1 MLPEPANPFGI
12 ADARLPAFCGHR
24 LSRDDWDVIREIVD
38 TCGLS
43 RWQLAMTICE
53 CLGWLRPNGN
63 PKTRECFEWLGAVA
77 ELGVLP
83 IPAVQARKPQ
93 VRTPVEQSD
102 AGRERPERR
111 GTIRDVRP
119 VAIELVRAPDE
130 RAVWRELVDRHHY
143 LGDAVP
149 YGARL
154 RYLITSATPER
165 EIAGCL
171 QFSSPAW
178 KLESRDRW
186 LGWDDSARRKNLQ
199 RIVNNSRFLILPW
212 LRIKGLA
219 SHVLSRAADRL
230 PDDWEE
236 AYAVRPVLLETF
248 VETGRYLGTCYRAA
262 NWIALGETAGRG
274 RQDRAR
280 LQAEPVKTCLV
291 RPLAGDFRRHLGAPA
306 A

>member
-1 MLPEPANPFGI
+1 MPEPANPFRI
-12 ADARLPAFCGHR
+12 ADARLPAFCGCR
-24 LSRDDWDVIREIVD
+24 LSRDDWEIIREIID

-63 PKTRECFEWLGAVA
+63 PKTRECFEWLGVVA
-77 ELGVLP
+77 ELGVLA

-93 VRTPVEQSD
+93 VRTPIEHTDV
-102 AGRERPERR
+102 GRERPVRE
-111 GTIRDVRP
+111 GTLGDVRP
-119 VAIELVRAPDE
+119 VEIELVKTASQ

-149 YGARL
+149 YGAQL
-154 RYLITSATPER
+154 RYLMTISTPDR

-178 KLESRDRW
+178 KLETRDRW
-186 LGWDDSARRKNLQ
+186 LGWDDRARLEKLQ

-219 SHVLSRAADRL
+219 SHVLSRAAHRL
-230 PDDWEE
+230 VDDWEE

-248 VETGRYLGTCYRAA
+248 VETGRFSGTCYRAA
-262 NWIALGETAGRG
+262 NWIVLGETAGRG
-274 RQDRAR
+274 RQDREN
-280 LQAEPVKTCLV
+280 LWAEPVKTCLV
-291 RPLAGDFRRHLGAPA
+291 RPLVGDFRRRLGAPDA
-306 A
+306 

>member
-1 MLPEPANPFGI
+1 MPEAANPFGI

-24 LSRDDWDVIREIVD
+24 LSRDDWDVIREIID

-63 PKTRECFEWLGAVA
+63 PKTRECFEWLGVVA
-77 ELGVLP
+77 ELGVLA

-93 VRTPVEQSD
+93 VRTPIEHTDV
-102 AGRERPERR
+102 GRERPVRE
-111 GTIRDVRP
+111 GTLGDVRP
-119 VAIELVRAPDE
+119 VEIELVKTSSQ

-149 YGARL
+149 YGAQL
-154 RYLITSATPER
+154 RYLLWISTPDR

-178 KLESRDRW
+178 KLETRDRW
-186 LGWDDSARRKNLQ
+186 LGWDDSMRLEHLQ

-212 LRIKGLA
+212 FRIKGLA
-219 SHVLSRAADRL
+219 SHILSRAAGRL
-230 PDDWEE
+230 VYDWEE

-248 VETGRYLGTCYRAA
+248 VETGRFSGTCYKAA

-274 RQDRAR
+274 RQDRAN
-280 LQAEPVKTCLV
+280 LWAEPVKTCFV
-291 RPLAGDFRRHLGAPA
+291 RPLVGDFRRRLGAPDA
-306 A
+306 

>member
-1 MLPEPANPFGI
+1 MPEPANPFGI
-12 ADARLPAFCGHR
+12 ADARLPAFCGRR
-24 LSRDDWDVIREIVD
+24 LSRDDWDVIREIID

-63 PKTRECFEWLGAVA
+63 PKTRECFEWLGVVA
-77 ELGVLP
+77 ELGVLA

-93 VRTPVEQSD
+93 VRTLIEHTDV
-102 AGRERPERR
+102 GRERPVRE
-111 GTIRDVRP
+111 GTLGDVRP
-119 VAIELVRAPDE
+119 VEIELVKTSSQ

-149 YGARL
+149 YGAQL
-154 RYLITSATPER
+154 RYLLWISTPDR
-165 EIAGCL
+165 GIAGCL

-178 KLESRDRW
+178 KLETRDRW
-186 LGWDDSARRKNLQ
+186 LGWDDSMRLEHLQ

-212 LRIKGLA
+212 FRIKGLA
-219 SHVLSRAADRL
+219 SHILSRAAGRL
-230 PDDWEE
+230 VDDWEE

-248 VETGRYLGTCYRAA
+248 VETGRFSGTCYKAA

-274 RQDRAR
+274 RQDRAN
-280 LQAEPVKTCLV
+280 LWAEPVKTCFV
-291 RPLAGDFRRHLGAPA
+291 RPLVGDFRRRLGAPDA
-306 A
+306 

>member
-1 MLPEPANPFGI
+1 MPEAANPFGI

-24 LSRDDWDVIREIVD
+24 LSRDDWDVIREIID

-63 PKTRECFEWLGAVA
+63 PKTRECFEWLGVVA
-77 ELGVLP
+77 ELGVLA

-93 VRTPVEQSD
+93 VRTPIEHTDV
-102 AGRERPERR
+102 GRERPVRE
-111 GTIRDVRP
+111 GTLGDVRP
-119 VAIELVRAPDE
+119 VEIELVKTSSQ

-149 YGARL
+149 YGAQL
-154 RYLITSATPER
+154 RYLLWISTPDR

-178 KLESRDRW
+178 KLETRDRW
-186 LGWDDSARRKNLQ
+186 LGWDDSMRLEHLQ

-212 LRIKGLA
+212 FRIKGLA
-219 SHVLSRAADRL
+219 SHILSRAAGRL
-230 PDDWEE
+230 VDDWEE

-248 VETGRYLGTCYRAA
+248 VETGRFSGTCYKAA

-274 RQDRAR
+274 RQDRAN
-280 LQAEPVKTCLV
+280 LWAEPVKTCFV
-291 RPLAGDFRRHLGAPA
+291 RPLVGDFRRRLGAPDA
-306 A
+306 

>member
-1 MLPEPANPFGI
+1 MPEPANPFGI

-24 LSRDDWDVIREIVD
+24 LSRDDWDVIREIIA
-38 TCGLS
+38 TCGLT
-43 RWQLAMTICE
+43 RWLLAMTICE

-63 PKTRECFEWLGAVA
+63 PKTRECFEWLGVVA
-77 ELGVLP
+77 ELGVLR

-93 VRTPVEQSD
+93 VRTPIEHTDV
-102 AGRERPERR
+102 GRERPVRE
-111 GTIRDVRP
+111 GTLGDVRP
-119 VAIELVRAPDE
+119 VEIELVKTSSQ

-149 YGARL
+149 YGAQL
-154 RYLITSATPER
+154 RYLLWISTPDR

-178 KLESRDRW
+178 KLETRDRW
-186 LGWDDSARRKNLQ
+186 LGWDDSMRLEHLQ

-212 LRIKGLA
+212 FRIKGLA
-219 SHVLSRAADRL
+219 SHILSRAAGRL
-230 PDDWEE
+230 VDDWEE

-248 VETGRYLGTCYRAA
+248 VETGRFSGTCYKAA

-274 RQDRAR
+274 RQDRAN
-280 LQAEPVKTCLV
+280 LWAEPVKTCFV
-291 RPLAGDFRRHLGAPA
+291 RPLVGDFRRRLGAPDA
-306 A
+306 